1 MTDYE
6 VMLIHEAYK
15 DIKEVERLVLEK
27 AKDQSSN
34 DSVDI
39 VDTIIL
45 PNSRFNLPK
54 EDEIENTEE

>member
-39 VDTIIL
+39 VDAIVL